1 MKTFCLKT
9 YVYWLLVG
17 VVIFASCNSS
27 DKNAKYFVTQCKSG
41 DSIIDFHKE
50 NKSKI
55 SRSFLGDAR
64 FHLSRYKN
72 GVEADKIQSYWD
84 SERAKGKFSE
94 LDEAYYNLGQGIYW
108 LFQDTQKCIA
118 YLRKVPEALVASSD
132 SLSLSYNNILGQYYF
147 QTNNLEMSLN
157 TMQKA
162 FSAAMEL
169 GDTTEMGRMATNLGG
184 INSILGFEKA
194 ASEYLIR
201 AQSYDP
207 NNLILANNLASVL
220 TGQKQFTKAKEIL
233 DRFKPFLTS
242 EKIDPEHMV
251 YRLTY
256 VHLLQEMGLWD
267 DARMYLAKI
276 DINSLSPVQH
286 YNYYSFHVLQ
296 REHDNATD
304 LDDYMDRILK
314 DNGAE
319 GYSELFYYLSGWYTR
334 VKMKR
339 IHNHFAAHISALDT
353 SVFDL
358 MSMSVYF
365 DLLGASYEKQGNM
378 IKASQMKSK
387 SVGYLK
393 DHYAEKLESQETDLS
408 NRLELFD
415 LERRYAKTKHK
426 AEAVDLRLRL
436 NNLILLF
443 GALLLI
449 VISIAYVRQTRLKA
463 RNESLSLDLFRQKQS
478 ELDLL
483 ERERETSKK
492 LVELSSRILETS
504 KDLKMKLV
512 NLPEKNLP
520 GIRESLED
528 LDYILFLNKSVD
540 TTVIAKGY
548 DFNKVAFLSDLID
561 SQRQVLSLSLD
572 NYRPKEIAVTL
583 NLSYSYVRNV
593 QSRLRKKLKDEG
605 YETFESLKAEL
616 EA

>member
-1 MKTFCLKT
+1 M
-9 YVYWLLVG
+9 
-17 VVIFASCNSS
+17 
-27 DKNAKYFVTQCKSG
+27 
-41 DSIIDFHKE
+41 
-50 NKSKI
+50 
-55 SRSFLGDAR
+55 GDAR

-84 SERAKGKFSE
+84 AERAKGKFSE
-94 LDEAYYNLGQGIYW
+94 LDEAYYNLGQGMNS
-108 LFQDTQKCIA
+108 LFQDTQKCMA
-118 YLRKVPEALVASSD
+118 YIKKVPESLTVSSD
-132 SLSLSYNNILGQYYF
+132 SLSLYYNNILGQYYF

-157 TMQKA
+157 AMQKA

-169 GDTTEMGRMATNLGG
+169 GDTIEMGRMATNLGG

-201 AQSYDP
+201 AQSYNP
-207 NNLILANNLASVL
+207 HNLILANNLASVL
-220 TGQKQFTKAKEIL
+220 TGQKQFNKAKEIL
-233 DRFKPFLTS
+233 DRFKQFLTN
-242 EKIDPEHMV
+242 EKPNAEHMV

-276 DINSLSPVQH
+276 DINALSPVQH

-296 REHDNATD
+296 REHDNTSD
-304 LDDYMDRILK
+304 LDAYMDGILE
-314 DNGAE
+314 DNGVE
-319 GYSELFYYLSGWYTR
+319 GYSELFYYLSGWSTR
-334 VKMKR
+334 AKMKR
-339 IHNHFAAHISALDT
+339 IHNHFATHISALDT

-365 DLLGASYEKQGNM
+365 DLLRESYEKQGNM
-378 IKASQMKSK
+378 IKASQMKTK

-393 DHYAEKLESQETDLS
+393 DHYTEKLESQETDLS
-408 NRLELFD
+408 NQLELFD

-436 NNLILLF
+436 NNLVLLF
-443 GALLLI
+443 GTLLLI
-449 VISIAYVRQTRLKA
+449 VISIAYVRQTRLKK

-540 TTVIAKGY
+540 TTVIAKGF
-548 DFNKVAFLSDLID
+548 DFNKVPFLSDLID